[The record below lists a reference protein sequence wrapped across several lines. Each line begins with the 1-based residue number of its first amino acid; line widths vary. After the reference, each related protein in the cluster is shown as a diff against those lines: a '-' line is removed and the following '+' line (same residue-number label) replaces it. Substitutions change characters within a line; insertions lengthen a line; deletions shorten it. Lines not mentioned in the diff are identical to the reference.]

1 MKHTPLVGG
10 LIGYLRN
17 PLHKNAVFLIATYG
31 VIGLLGFFFWAIAA
45 RLYTPEQ
52 VGLATALISAVLL
65 LHVFARLGLDI
76 GLIRFLPGERDKPGM
91 INTSFTL
98 VGLFSIPFM

>member
-45 RLYTPEQ
+45 RLY
-52 VGLATALISAVLL
+52 
-65 LHVFARLGLDI
+65 
-76 GLIRFLPGERDKPGM
+76 
-91 INTSFTL
+91 NT
-98 VGLFSIPFM
+98 